1 MVPRLS
7 FTLVII
13 LVWCREEP
21 LQAQPRYTI
30 RDSIE
35 IFSLLDKADG
45 LDLSGDLDAAKRLV
59 EQAEKKSIAGSF
71 LRGQGHAV
79 LKRADLQLKKE
90 GKAEVLS
97 LCNQGIRIGIEL
109 RDSFIVGLGHHQA
122 GQYYRD
128 LVRYDS
134 AVYRYTVAANW
145 YDQFRHAD
153 YLAILYND
161 IGFIKERQGE
171 YEEAIGINLKAMRLF
186 KSLGNIKE
194 LANSLGNQGVIFYR
208 LNNKPE
214 AIRLFKESARYRE
227 GIGDIKGLA
236 AIYGNLATAYGSIS
250 LDSAVHYQFL
260 ALNQAL
266 KTGVKAN
273 MAQANTNAAMLLG
286 RQKKYVEAIR
296 YEQEA
301 IRLFEEMGEQSK
313 IANRYIALAQWYNL
327 AGDSLRAEMQ
337 FTTAQDIATGLQS
350 KPILQNIYLQ
360 KASFYRDHGN
370 FRESLANQ
378 LKYQDY
384 KDSLLNEKSLQNIAE
399 MQAKYESEK
408 KDFEITRLSTD
419 QKLKQLELINQKA
432 LLKSSVLEREKNLDH
447 IRLLEQEQ
455 ELAAN
460 RHAQEQARMAQD
472 MKEIALREELLKKE
486 KLLADNR
493 AGREKWIRNLF
504 LVGFILLLLFSWGV
518 FNRYQLKQKVKAQE
532 RLLSMRNAISKDLH
546 DEVGSTLTSIS
557 VLSKAG
563 QLSLQRE
570 PAATSEL
577 LTQISNQSKMV
588 QQNLSDIVWSIRPDT
603 ARAEF
608 LVSRIREFAAL
619 TLEPENIAVDIQA
632 EEELMNRSLDELKR
646 KEILLIVKEAINNIL
661 KHAQADRVE
670 INCTKE
676 DGQLVFSIWDNGH
689 WKNKPEY
696 TGTGL
701 TSMKERALKIGG
713 DLRIILEDSG
723 TRVRLQIPEQSLHKS
738 GLPGKARN

>member
-1 MVPRLS
+1 MVPKIV
-7 FTLVII
+7 FTLLIF
-13 LVWCREEP
+13 LAWSSADWLR
-21 LQAQPRYTI
+21 AQPRYTI
-30 RDSIE
+30 RDSME
-35 IFSLLDKADG
+35 IFSLLEKADG
-45 LDLSGDLDAAKRLV
+45 LDLAGELDAAKTMV
-59 EQAEKKSIAGSF
+59 EIAEKKSIAGGF

-90 GKAEVLS
+90 GKEEVLS
-97 LCNQGIRIGIEL
+97 LCDQGIRIGMEL
-109 RDSFIVGLGHHQA
+109 RDSFIVALGHHQA

-134 AVYRYTVAANW
+134 AAYRYTMAASW
-145 YDQFRHAD
+145 YDQTRHPD
-153 YLAILYND
+153 YLAIVYND
-161 IGFIKERQGE
+161 IGFIKERRGE
-171 YEEAIGINLKAMRLF
+171 YEEAIGMNLKAIRLF
-186 KSLGNIKE
+186 ETLGNVKE
-194 LANSLGNQGVIFYR
+194 LANCLGNQGVIFYR

-236 AIYGNLATAYGSIS
+236 AIYGNLATAYGPIS
-250 LDSAVHYQFL
+250 LDSAVHYQVL
-260 ALNQAL
+260 ALNQSL

-286 RQKKYVEAIR
+286 RQKKYGEAIK

-327 AGDSLRAEMQ
+327 AGDSILAEMQ
-337 FTTAQDIATGLQS
+337 IKLAQGIAAALQS

-360 KASFYRDHGN
+360 KASFYRDRGN
-370 FRESLANQ
+370 FREALANQ
-378 LKYQDY
+378 IKYQDY
-384 KDSLLNEKSLQNIAE
+384 RDSLLNEKSLQNIAE
-399 MQAKYESEK
+399 LQTKYESEK
-408 KDFEITRLSTD
+408 KDFEIARLSTD
-419 QKLKQLELINQKA
+419 QKLRQLEMMNQKA
-432 LLKSSVLEREKNLDH
+432 QLKSSVLEREKSLDQ
-447 IRLLEQEQ
+447 IRLLEKEQ
-455 ELAAN
+455 EITAN
-460 RHAQEQARMAQD
+460 RHAQEQARLTQNV
-472 MKEIALREELLKKE
+472 KEIALREELLQKE
-486 KLLADNR
+486 KLLAENR
-493 AGREKWIRNLF
+493 ADRELWIRNLI
-504 LVGFILLLLFSWGV
+504 LAGFILLLLFASGL
-518 FNRYQLKQKVKAQE
+518 FNRYQLRQKVKAQE

-577 LTQISNQSKMV
+577 LTQISNQSKTV

-603 ARAEF
+603 ARVEF

-632 EEELMNRSLDELKR
+632 EDELMNRSLDELKR
-646 KEILLIVKEAINNIL
+646 KEILLIVKEAINNIVR
-661 KHAQADRVE
+661 HAQADRVE
-670 INCTKE
+670 IHCTQE

-701 TSMKERALKIGG
+701 TSMKERALKIEG
-713 DLRIILEDSG
+713 DLRVIQGDSG
-723 TRVRLQIPEQSLHKS
+723 TQVRIQIPVQPLHKS
-738 GLPGKARN
+738 GLPYKARN